1 MNNKIILVEDNDYLS
16 ENISETLELHDYT
29 VLAVLNNAETAKKT
43 IQEKKPDLVLIDIKL
58 KGVRSG
64 IQLAEELR
72 EGENIPLVFITSS
85 SGKEIIKR
93 VQHLNPDGFITKPFT
108 LEALVTTIELAICNH
123 KFRQNL
129 QLENTIHLSNSEIFI
144 RENGWLVKIL
154 VKDIDWIKT
163 EGTYSQLKVNN
174 KQYTLRNTAKEI
186 MDKLPEQLFVRIQ
199 KSYIIN
205 VNKIEAI
212 NSTFV
217 KVQDFEIPI
226 GRNYYQDLLKRI
238 NKISN

>member
-1 MNNKIILVEDNDYLS
+1 MNNKIILVEDNDNLS

-29 VLAVLNNAETAKKT
+29 VLAILNNAETAK
-43 IQEKKPDLVLIDIKL
+43 IIIREKKPDLVLIDIKL
-58 KGVRSG
+58 KGSKSG

-72 EGENIPLVFITSS
+72 EGENIPLVFLTSS
-85 SGKEIIKR
+85 SGKEVIEK
-93 VQHLNPDGFITKPFT
+93 VKHLNPDGFITKPFT
-108 LEALVTTIELAICNH
+108 LEALVTTIELAFRNH

-129 QLENTIHLSNSEIFI
+129 QLENTPHQCNSEIFI

-163 EGTYSQLKVNN
+163 EGTYSQLKVNS

-186 MDKLPEQLFVRIQ
+186 MDKLPDKLFVRIQ

-205 VNKIEAI
+205 INKIEAI
-212 NSTFV
+212 NSAVV
-217 KVQDFEIPI
+217 KIRDFEIPI
-226 GRNYYQDLLKRI
+226 GKKYYQDLLKRI
-238 NKISN
+238 NKMSN